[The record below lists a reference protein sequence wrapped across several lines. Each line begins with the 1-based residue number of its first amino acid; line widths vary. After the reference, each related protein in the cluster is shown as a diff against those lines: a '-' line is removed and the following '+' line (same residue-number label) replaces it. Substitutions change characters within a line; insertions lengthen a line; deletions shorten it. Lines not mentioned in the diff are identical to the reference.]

1 MAINRMT
8 AHGIDIDTRMLTVGV
23 AVTGVAALLGLAGTL
38 MIGVTLLNAGRGYV
52 RQMEVPPSELA
63 AHALHQAKA
72 ATQAAAH
79 AGADAWRSADGSAG
93 G

>member
-23 AVTGVAALLGLAGTL
+23 AVTGVAAVLGLAGTV

-52 RQMEVPPSELA
+52 RRMEVAPAELA
-63 AHALHQAKA
+63 VRALRHAKVASHA
-72 ATQAAAH
+72 ASQ
-79 AGADAWRSADGSAG
+79 AGADAWRSTDT
-93 G
+93 